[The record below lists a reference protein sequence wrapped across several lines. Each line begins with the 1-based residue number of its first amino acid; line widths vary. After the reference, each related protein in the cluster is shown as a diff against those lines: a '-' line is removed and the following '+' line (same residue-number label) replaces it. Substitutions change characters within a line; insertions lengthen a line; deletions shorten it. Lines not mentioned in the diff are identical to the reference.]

1 MIVQLN
7 PANFTHPSILSND
20 HIDSFQVFIDD
31 VNCGLAGALSRSGSV
46 YQKVSVLFLRWED
59 DVFIEPGVNNGVQ
72 GEIDNLERV
81 FMREYGFRTDLYLI
95 PSQNSQRCLQK
106 RIYLLQDE
114 HDSREELLVVY
125 YGGHGVLND
134 MNQSIWA
141 Q

>member
-1 MIVQLN
+1 M
-7 PANFTHPSILSND
+7 
-20 HIDSFQVFIDD
+20 
-31 VNCGLAGALSRSGSV
+31 
-46 YQKVSVLFLRWED
+46 LFLRWED

-81 FMREYGFRTDLYLI
+81 FKRDYGFQTSLYLI

-106 RIYLLQDE
+106 RIYLLQEE
-114 HDSREELLVVY
+114 HDRREELLVVY

>member
-1 MIVQLN
+1 MNVQPN

-20 HIDSFQVFIDD
+20 HIDSFQDFVDD
-31 VNCGLAGALSRSGSV
+31 VNCALAGALSRSGSV

-59 DVFIEPGVNNGVQ
+59 DVFIEPDVNNGVQ
-72 GEIDNLERV
+72 GEIDDLERV
-81 FMREYGFRTDLYLI
+81 FMRDYGFKTDLYLI

-106 RIYLLQDE
+106 KIYLLQEE
-114 HDSREELLVVY
+114 HDSRDELLVVY
-125 YGGHGVLND
+125 YGGHGMLND

>member
-7 PANFTHPSILSND
+7 PANFTHPSILSNN
-20 HIDSFQVFIDD
+20 HIDSFQVFVDD
-31 VNCGLAGALSRSGSV
+31 VNYALAGALSRSGSV

-72 GEIDNLERV
+72 GEIDDLERV
-81 FMREYGFRTDLYLI
+81 FVDDYRFKTDLYLI

-106 RIYLLQDE
+106 KIYLLQEE
-114 HDSREELLVVY
+114 HDSRDELLIVY